1 MKKIKIVLL
10 LITIA
15 FSSNVF
21 SQTGDMDGDGVL
33 DKNDLCPQE
42 KGTIKNKGCPDQI
55 AKPIKKEAFNLD
67 DNFTLILDDAKYDFD
82 YLLGEK
88 TLEKGTMQ
96 HFNYKK
102 TLGGTDEKVVKTFNA
117 DSTINTI
124 YFKSTF
130 YLKTVEEVEY
140 AKLLQL
146 SFLLFCTNY
155 ELDKDYK
162 ETKEVDALQNKKTIL
177 KDKLGNICMLLVE
190 KPNDAG
196 ITLFIYGKSAS
207 KKMGI

>member
-1 MKKIKIVLL
+1 MKKIKTILL
-10 LITIA
+10 LITIM

-21 SQTGDMDGDGVL
+21 SQTGDMDGDGIL
-33 DKNDLCPQE
+33 DKDDLCPQK
-42 KGTIKNKGCPDQI
+42 KGTIKNNGCPDAI

-82 YLLGEK
+82 YLIGEK
-88 TLEKGTMQ
+88 FLEKGSMQ
-96 HFNYKK
+96 HFKYKK
-102 TLGGTDEKVVKTFNA
+102 TLGGNDEKVVKTFNA

-140 AKLLQL
+140 ATLLQI
-146 SFLLFCTNY
+146 SFMLFCTNY

-162 ETKEVDALQNKKTIL
+162 ETKEVDSMKNKKTIL
-177 KDKLGNICMLLVE
+177 KDKLGNTCMLLVE

-196 ITLFIYGKSAS
+196 ITLFVYGKSS
-207 KKMGI
+207 NKKL